1 MNMSTIRPVLTG
13 LALLFAVALSASLP
27 LAAKADEKSGDMGI
41 STQDA
46 LALSSQ
52 KDNVLFVDVR
62 DPVEI
67 LFVGFTDAVDI
78 NIPYLIVDR
87 TQWDS
92 ENGRFRL
99 YRNPDFAAEIEAALQ
114 ARGMDKTATVIT
126 MCRSG
131 SERGEP
137 SAAFL
142 KENGFANAR
151 YVVHGFQGSAIKE
164 GPQKGLRLLN
174 GWQNDGLPWQSKPN
188 PDKIY
193 RLDRP

>member
-1 MNMSTIRPVLTG
+1 MMKMLKTRPVLAG
-13 LALLFAVALSASLP
+13 LALMFAIAFSATLP
-27 LAAKADEKSGDMGI
+27 VSAKADELGI
-41 STQDA
+41 STTEA
-46 LALSSQ
+46 LELSSQ

-67 LFVGFTDAVDI
+67 LFIGFTDAVDI
-78 NIPYLIVDR
+78 NIPYLMVDR
-87 TQWDS
+87 TQWDA
-92 ENGRFRL
+92 EKGRFRL
-99 YRNPDFAAEIEAALQ
+99 YRNPNFAAEIETALK
-114 ARGMDKTATVIT
+114 AHGMGKDATVIT

-131 SERGEP
+131 SERGKP

-142 KENGFANAR
+142 KENGFANAH

-193 RLDRP
+193 RLDR

>member
-1 MNMSTIRPVLTG
+1 M
-13 LALLFAVALSASLP
+13 LFAVTFSASLP
-27 LAAKADEKSGDMGI
+27 VSARADELGI
-41 STQDA
+41 STTEA
-46 LALSSQ
+46 FELSSQ

-67 LFVGFTDAVDI
+67 LFIGFTDAVDI
-78 NIPYLIVDR
+78 NIPYLMVDR
-87 TQWDS
+87 TQWDA
-92 ENGRFRL
+92 EKGRFRL
-99 YRNPDFAAEIEAALQ
+99 YRNPDFAIEIEAALK
-114 ARGMDKTATVIT
+114 ARGMDKDATVIT

-131 SERGEP
+131 SERGKP
-137 SAAFL
+137 SATFL
-142 KENGFANAR
+142 QDNGFANAR
-151 YVVHGFQGSAIKE
+151 YVVHGFQGSSIKE

>member
-1 MNMSTIRPVLTG
+1 MNMFKMNPVLAS
-13 LALLFAVALSASLP
+13 LALLFAVTFSASLP
-27 LAAKADEKSGDMGI
+27 VSARADELGI
-41 STQDA
+41 STTEA
-46 LALSSQ
+46 FELSSQ

-67 LFVGFTDAVDI
+67 LFIGFTDAVDI
-78 NIPYLIVDR
+78 NIPYLMVDR
-87 TQWDS
+87 TQWDA
-92 ENGRFRL
+92 EKGRFRL
-99 YRNPDFAAEIEAALQ
+99 YRNPDFATEIEAALK
-114 ARGMDKTATVIT
+114 ARGMDKDATVIT

-131 SERGEP
+131 SERGKP
-137 SAAFL
+137 SATFL
-142 KENGFANAR
+142 QDNGFANAR
-151 YVVHGFQGSAIKE
+151 YVVHGFQGSSIKE

>member
-1 MNMSTIRPVLTG
+1 MMNMFKIRPILAG
-13 LALLFAVALSASLP
+13 LALLCAIAFSAALPVS
-27 LAAKADEKSGDMGI
+27 AKADDLGI
-41 STQDA
+41 STTKA
-46 LALSSQ
+46 LELSSQ

-87 TQWDS
+87 TQWDA
-92 ENGRFRL
+92 EKGRFRL
-99 YRNPDFAAEIEAALQ
+99 YRNPDFAAQIEGALK
-114 ARGMDKTATVIT
+114 ARGMDKNATVIT

-131 SERGEP
+131 SERGKP

-142 KENGFANAR
+142 QENGFANAH

>member
-1 MNMSTIRPVLTG
+1 MNMFKMRPVLAG
-13 LALLFAVALSASLP
+13 LALLFAIAFSAALPVSVR
-27 LAAKADEKSGDMGI
+27 ADELGI
-41 STQDA
+41 STTEA
-46 LALSSQ
+46 FELSSQ

-67 LFVGFTDAVDI
+67 LFIGFTDAVDI
-78 NIPYLIVDR
+78 NIPYLMVDR
-87 TQWDS
+87 SQWDAKK
-92 ENGRFRL
+92 GRFRL
-99 YRNPDFAAEIEAALQ
+99 YRNPDFAAEIEAALK
-114 ARGMDKTATVIT
+114 ARGMDKDATVIT

-131 SERGEP
+131 SERGKP

-142 KENGFANAR
+142 QENGFANAR
-151 YVVHGFQGSAIKE
+151 YVVHGFQGSSIKD